1 MTTKRIYAQ
10 KLVDIRSEEVV
21 VSGDITLEPRNPASP
36 YPLVN
41 GKPFVSGTEFG
52 CINYV
57 APLLAPVSTFQLAQ
71 SVDIVGGGPSVSIS
85 GTDIEVKAGLYRF
98 DLVCVMD
105 STVGQECTEQ
115 WTGFIFAPDGGDN
128 PAASDPRNQSAESAA
143 LGVPNGDIRR
153 HSFIMNFGEESTIV
167 SLNLWGAGL
176 GANVQ
181 YNLIQLDY
189 QRF

>member
-98 DLVCVMD
+98 DIQRGD
-105 STVGQECTEQ
+105 TE
-115 WTGFIFAPDGGDN
+115 GIVNYLLMIKGIDVAAFIREQPTIVKL
-128 PAASDPRNQSAESAA
+128 SLRSK
-143 LGVPNGDIRR
+143 GDISVQEIARNR
-153 HSFIMNFGEESTIV
+153 G
-167 SLNLWGAGL
+167 GL
-176 GANVQ
+176 SPQHAVQ
-181 YNLIQLDY
+181 WSP
-189 QRF
+189 